1 MAISWV
7 EDYKVLQSANLEGPG
22 IIHKP
27 ESKDEEKFSS
37 WLCTSIRD
45 EEKKKRNTD
54 ILNAAFVILYLLFCF
69 VFNE

>member
-27 ESKDEEKFSS
+27 ESNDEEKFSS
-37 WLCTSIRD
+37 
-45 EEKKKRNTD
+45 
-54 ILNAAFVILYLLFCF
+54 
-69 VFNE
+69 